1 MKPKKK
7 LRDQK
12 GAAWQVK
19 NKIKHV
25 LQVQI
30 VSGWDC
36 ETIMFFNL
44 RIETKTGQA
53 SHASLERSLVA
64 LGILVPVE
72 VVASCAT
79 GIGLNQNEA
88 VPKPGFSKQE
98 FQ

>member
-36 ETIMFFNL
+36 ETIMFF
-44 RIETKTGQA
+44 
-53 SHASLERSLVA
+53 
-64 LGILVPVE
+64 
-72 VVASCAT
+72 
-79 GIGLNQNEA
+79 
-88 VPKPGFSKQE
+88 
-98 FQ
+98 

>member
-1 MKPKKK
+1 M
-7 LRDQK
+7 
-12 GAAWQVK
+12 
-19 NKIKHV
+19 

-36 ETIMFFNL
+36 ETIMSLCFFNL